1 MALAVAGLGPS
12 GAVRIEE
19 FGAAAVSW
27 PGFIDDLRSLACR

>member
-12 GAVRIEE
+12 GAVQIED
-19 FGAAAVSW
+19 FAASAVTW